1 MFLQHDFIK
10 LNLSIYLV
18 LSMPY
23 DHLSQQPRLAHELL
37 IALGNYGGDFVRVQQ
52 TLANA
57 VSCAGVGLHSGQPVN
72 LMLRPAP
79 PDTGVVFVNRNG
91 KNGASLAASVEHLV
105 PTELCTA
112 ISGNGFQVKTIEHI
126 LAALAGLDIDN
137 VYVEVDAGEAPVMDG
152 SAAHF
157 VRLIR
162 SAGILRQSRRQPY
175 LKITRPLEV
184 VDGAR
189 RVRIEP
195 SSTTKITYSIHYN
208 HPLIQTQTYFYEHS
222 VHAFE
227 REIADARTF
236 GFLQEVEALWAR
248 GLGQGG
254 SLDNTIILSQ
264 DGILNESGLRFVNE
278 FVRHKVLD
286 LIGDFSLL
294 GVPFIGHLIAER
306 SGHSMHTRLVQQ
318 ILNHP
323 DSWVLLN
330 TDQPVP
336 ASEPRS
342 AMAAPRSASLV
353 ALQAS

>member
-37 IALGNYGGDFVRVQQ
+37 IALGKYGGDFVRVQQ

-57 VSCAGVGLHSGQPVN
+57 VSCAGFGLHSGQPVN

-162 SAGILRQSRRQPY
+162 SAGILPQSRRQPY

-195 SSTTKITYSIHYN
+195 SSTTKITYSIHYS

-264 DGILNESGLRFVNE
+264 DGILNESGLRFANE
-278 FVRHKVLD
+278 FVRHKILD

-330 TDQPVP
+330 TDQTVP

>member
-1 MFLQHDFIK
+1 
-10 LNLSIYLV
+10 
-18 LSMPY
+18 
-23 DHLSQQPRLAHELL
+23 
-37 IALGNYGGDFVRVQQ
+37 VRAQQ

-57 VSCAGVGLHSGQPVN
+57 VSCAGIGLHSGHPVT
-72 LMLRPAP
+72 LTLRPAP
-79 PDTGVVFVNRNG
+79 TNTGVIFINRNG
-91 KNGASLAASVEHLV
+91 KDGASLAASVEHVV

-112 ISGNGFQVKTIEHI
+112 ISGNGFQVKTIEHV

-157 VRLIR
+157 VRLIQ
-162 SAGILRQSRRQPY
+162 SAGIVSQSRRQPY

-184 VDGAR
+184 IDGAR

-222 VHAFE
+222 AHAFE

-254 SLDNTIILSQ
+254 NLDNTIVLSQ
-264 DGILNESGLRFVNE
+264 DGILNESGLRFADE
-278 FVRHKVLD
+278 FVRHKILD

-306 SGHSMHTRLVQQ
+306 SGHAIHTRLVQQ

-323 DSWVLLN
+323 DSWALLN
-330 TDQPVP
+330 ADETVA

-342 AMAAPRSASLV
+342 AKAAPRSASLV
-353 ALQAS
+353 ALQVS

>member
-1 MFLQHDFIK
+1 M
-10 LNLSIYLV
+10 
-18 LSMPY
+18 
-23 DHLSQQPRLAHELL
+23 RA
-37 IALGNYGGDFVRVQQ
+37 QQ
-52 TLANA
+52 TVANA
-57 VSCAGVGLHSGQPVN
+57 VSCAGVGLHSGQPVT
-72 LMLRPAP
+72 LTLRPAP
-79 PDTGVVFVNRNG
+79 PNTGVVFVNRNG
-91 KNGASLAASVEHLV
+91 HAGASIAASVEHLV

-137 VYVEVDAGEAPVMDG
+137 VYVEVDAGEVPVMDG

-162 SAGILRQSRRQPY
+162 SAGIVPQSRRQPY

-184 VDGAR
+184 VDGDR

-208 HPLIQTQTYFYEHS
+208 HPLIQTQTYAYEHS
-222 VHAFE
+222 AHAFE

-254 SLDNTIILSQ
+254 NLDNTIVLSQ
-264 DGILNESGLRFVNE
+264 DGILNESGLRFANE
-278 FVRHKVLD
+278 FVRHKILD

-306 SGHSMHTRLVQQ
+306 SGHAIHTRFVQQ
-318 ILNHP
+318 ILTHP

-330 TDQPVP
+330 ADETVA
-336 ASEPRS
+336 ASELRS
-342 AMAAPRSASLV
+342 AKAASRSASHV

>member
-1 MFLQHDFIK
+1 M
-10 LNLSIYLV
+10 
-18 LSMPY
+18 
-23 DHLSQQPRLAHELL
+23 RA
-37 IALGNYGGDFVRVQQ
+37 QQ

-57 VSCAGVGLHSGQPVN
+57 VSCAGIGLHSGQPVT
-72 LMLRPAP
+72 LTLKPAP
-79 PDTGVVFVNRNG
+79 TNTGVVFINRNG
-91 KNGASLAASVEHLV
+91 KDGASLAASVEHLL

-162 SAGILRQSRRQPY
+162 SAGIVTQSRRQPY

-184 VDGAR
+184 VDGDR

-195 SSTTKITYSIHYN
+195 SSTTKVTYSIHYN

-222 VHAFE
+222 AHAFE

-254 SLDNTIILSQ
+254 NLDNTIVLSQ
-264 DGILNESGLRFVNE
+264 DGILNESGLRFADE
-278 FVRHKVLD
+278 FVRHKILD

-306 SGHSMHTRLVQQ
+306 SGHAIHTRLVQQ

-330 TDQPVP
+330 ADETVA
-336 ASEPRS
+336 ASESRS
-342 AMAAPRSASLV
+342 AKAAPRSASRV
-353 ALQAS
+353 ALQVS

>member
-1 MFLQHDFIK
+1 
-10 LNLSIYLV
+10 
-18 LSMPY
+18 
-23 DHLSQQPRLAHELL
+23 
-37 IALGNYGGDFVRVQQ
+37 VRAQQ

-57 VSCAGVGLHSGQPVN
+57 VSCAGVGLHSGQPAT
-72 LMLRPAP
+72 LTLRPAQP
-79 PDTGVVFVNRNG
+79 NTGVVFVNRNG
-91 KNGASLAASVEHLV
+91 KDGASLAASVEHLV

-112 ISGNGFQVKTIEHI
+112 ISGNGFQVKTIEHV

-162 SAGILRQSRRQPY
+162 SAGIVPQGRRQPY

-195 SSTTKITYSIHYN
+195 SSTTKITYSIHYD
-208 HPLIQTQTYFYEHS
+208 HPLIQTQTYVYEHS
-222 VHAFE
+222 AHAFE
-227 REIADARTF
+227 CEIAGARTF

-254 SLDNTIILSQ
+254 NLDNTIVLSQ
-264 DGILNESGLRFVNE
+264 DGILNESGLRFANE
-278 FVRHKVLD
+278 FVRHKILD

-306 SGHSMHTRLVQQ
+306 SGHAMHTRLVQQ
-318 ILNHP
+318 ILTHP

-330 TDQPVP
+330 ADGTV
-336 ASEPRS
+336 AVSEPRS
-342 AMAAPRSASLV
+342 AKAAPRSASLV

>member
-1 MFLQHDFIK
+1 M
-10 LNLSIYLV
+10 
-18 LSMPY
+18 
-23 DHLSQQPRLAHELL
+23 
-37 IALGNYGGDFVRVQQ
+37 RVQQ

-57 VSCAGVGLHSGQPVN
+57 VSCSGVGLHSGLPVT
-72 LMLRPAP
+72 LTLRPAP
-79 PDTGVVFVNRNG
+79 ADTGVVFVNRSG
-91 KNGASLAASVEHLV
+91 KGGASLAASVEHLV
-105 PTELCTA
+105 ATELCTA

-126 LAALAGLDIDN
+126 LAALTGLDIDN
-137 VYVEVDAGEAPVMDG
+137 VYVEVDAAEAPVMDG
-152 SAAHF
+152 SAGHF

-162 SAGILRQSRRQPY
+162 SAGIASQSQRQPY

-184 VDGAR
+184 VDGNR

-208 HPLIQTQTYFYEHS
+208 HPLIQTQTYAYEHS

-236 GFLQEVEALWAR
+236 GFMQEVEALWAR
-248 GLGQGG
+248 GLGKGG
-254 SLDNTIILSQ
+254 SLENTIILSQ
-264 DGILNESGLRFVNE
+264 DGILNESGLRFTNE
-278 FVRHKVLD
+278 FVRHKILD

-294 GVPFIGHLIAER
+294 GVPFIGHVIAER
-306 SGHSMHTRLVQQ
+306 SGHAIHTRLVQQ

-330 TDQPVP
+330 AEEPVV

-342 AMAAPRSASLV
+342 AMAAPRFASLV

>member
-1 MFLQHDFIK
+1 
-10 LNLSIYLV
+10 
-18 LSMPY
+18 
-23 DHLSQQPRLAHELL
+23 
-37 IALGNYGGDFVRVQQ
+37 VRVQQ
-52 TLANA
+52 TLANP
-57 VSCAGVGLHSGQPVN
+57 VSCAGVGLHSGQPVT
-72 LMLRPAP
+72 LTLGPAP
-79 PDTGVVFVNRNG
+79 PNTGVVFVNRNG
-91 KNGASLAASVEHLV
+91 KDGACLAASIKHLM

-112 ISGNGFQVKTIEHI
+112 ISGNGFQVKTIEHV

-162 SAGILRQSRRQPY
+162 SVGIVPQSRRQPY
-175 LKITRPLEV
+175 LKITQPLEV
-184 VDGAR
+184 ADGTR

-208 HPLIQTQTYFYEHS
+208 HPLIQTQTYVYEHS
-222 VHAFE
+222 AHAFE

-254 SLDNTIILSQ
+254 NLDNTIVLSQ
-264 DGILNESGLRFVNE
+264 DGILNESGLRFANE
-278 FVRHKVLD
+278 FVRHKILD

-294 GVPFIGHLIAER
+294 GVPFIGHLIAGR
-306 SGHSMHTRLVQQ
+306 SGHAMHTRLVQQ
-318 ILNHP
+318 ILTRP

-330 TDQPVP
+330 ADETVA
-336 ASEPRS
+336 ASDPRS

>member
-1 MFLQHDFIK
+1 M
-10 LNLSIYLV
+10 
-18 LSMPY
+18 
-23 DHLSQQPRLAHELL
+23 
-37 IALGNYGGDFVRVQQ
+37 RVQQ

-57 VSCAGVGLHSGQPVN
+57 VSCAGVGLHSGQPVT
-72 LMLRPAP
+72 LTLRPAP
-79 PDTGVVFVNRNG
+79 PNTGVVFVNRND
-91 KNGASLAASVEHLV
+91 KNGASLSASIEHLV

-112 ISGNGFQVKTIEHI
+112 ISGNGFQVKTIEHV

-152 SAAHF
+152 SSAHF

-162 SAGILRQSRRQPY
+162 SAGITPQNRRQPY

-184 VDGAR
+184 VDGTR

-208 HPLIQTQTYFYEHS
+208 HPLIQTQTYVYEHS
-222 VHAFE
+222 AHAFE

-254 SLDNTIILSQ
+254 NLDNTIVLSQ
-264 DGILNESGLRFVNE
+264 DGILNESGLRFANE
-278 FVRHKVLD
+278 FVRHKILD

-294 GVPFIGHLIAER
+294 GVPFIGHLIADR
-306 SGHSMHTRLVQQ
+306 SGHATHTRLVQQ
-318 ILNHP
+318 ILSHP
-323 DSWVLLN
+323 DSWVLL
-330 TDQPVP
+330 DGDEAVA
-336 ASEPRS
+336 ASKPRF
-342 AMAAPRSASLV
+342 AKAAPRPTSLV

>member
-1 MFLQHDFIK
+1 
-10 LNLSIYLV
+10 
-18 LSMPY
+18 
-23 DHLSQQPRLAHELL
+23 
-37 IALGNYGGDFVRVQQ
+37 
-52 TLANA
+52 
-57 VSCAGVGLHSGQPVN
+57 
-72 LMLRPAP
+72 
-79 PDTGVVFVNRNG
+79 VNRNG
-91 KNGASLAASVEHLV
+91 SDGASLAASIEHLV

-112 ISGNGFQVKTIEHI
+112 ISGNGFQVKTIEHV

-137 VYVEVDAGEAPVMDG
+137 AYVELDAGEAPVMDG

-162 SAGILRQSRRQPY
+162 SAGIVPQSRRQPY

-208 HPLIQTQTYFYEHS
+208 HPLIQTQTYVYEHS
-222 VHAFE
+222 AHAFE

-254 SLDNTIILSQ
+254 NLDNTIVLSQ
-264 DGILNESGLRFVNE
+264 DGILNESGLRFTNE
-278 FVRHKVLD
+278 FVRHKILD

-294 GVPFIGHLIAER
+294 GMPFIGHLVAER
-306 SGHSMHTRLVQQ
+306 SGHAIHTRLVQQ
-318 ILNHP
+318 ILTHP

-330 TDQPVP
+330 ADETV
-336 ASEPRS
+336 ATSEPRS
-342 AMAAPRSASLV
+342 AMAASRPASLV

>member
-1 MFLQHDFIK
+1 M
-10 LNLSIYLV
+10 
-18 LSMPY
+18 
-23 DHLSQQPRLAHELL
+23 
-37 IALGNYGGDFVRVQQ
+37 RVQQ
-52 TLANA
+52 TLANV
-57 VSCAGVGLHSGQPVN
+57 VSCAGVGLHSGQPVT
-72 LMLRPAP
+72 LTLRPAATN
-79 PDTGVVFVNRNG
+79 TGVVFINRNG
-91 KNGASLAASVEHLV
+91 KDGASLAASIKHVV

-112 ISGNGFQVKTIEHI
+112 ISGNGFQVKTIEHV
-126 LAALAGLDIDN
+126 LAALAGLNIDN
-137 VYVEVDAGEAPVMDG
+137 AYVELDAGEAPAMDG

-162 SAGILRQSRRQPY
+162 SAGIVSQSRRQSF

-184 VDGAR
+184 MDGNR

-208 HPLIQTQTYFYEHS
+208 HPLIQTQAYVYEHS
-222 VHAFE
+222 AHAFE

-254 SLDNTIILSQ
+254 NLENTIVLSQ
-264 DGILNESGLRFVNE
+264 DGILNESGLRFSNE
-278 FVRHKVLD
+278 FVRHKILD

-294 GVPFIGHLIAER
+294 GVPFIGHLVAER
-306 SGHSMHTRLVQQ
+306 SGHAMHTRLVQQ
-318 ILNHP
+318 ILTHP

-330 TDQPVP
+330 ADEAVTS
-336 ASEPRS
+336 SEPRS
-342 AMAAPRSASLV
+342 TIKAAPRSASLV

>member
-1 MFLQHDFIK
+1 
-10 LNLSIYLV
+10 
-18 LSMPY
+18 
-23 DHLSQQPRLAHELL
+23 
-37 IALGNYGGDFVRVQQ
+37 
-52 TLANA
+52 
-57 VSCAGVGLHSGQPVN
+57 VSCAGVGLHSGQPVT
-72 LMLRPAP
+72 LTLRPAP
-79 PDTGVVFVNRNG
+79 PNTGVVFVNRNG
-91 KNGASLAASVEHLV
+91 HAGASIAASVEHLV

-162 SAGILRQSRRQPY
+162 SAGIVLQSRRQPY

-184 VDGAR
+184 VDGTR

-195 SSTTKITYSIHYN
+195 SSTAKITYSIHYN
-208 HPLIQTQTYFYEHS
+208 HPLIQTQTYVYEHS
-222 VHAFE
+222 AHAFE
-227 REIADARTF
+227 SEIADARTF

-254 SLDNTIILSQ
+254 NLDNTIVLSQ

-278 FVRHKVLD
+278 FVRHKILD

-306 SGHSMHTRLVQQ
+306 SGHSIHTRLVQQ

-330 TDQPVP
+330 ADETVA
-336 ASEPRS
+336 ASELRS
-342 AMAAPRSASLV
+342 AKAAPRSASLV

>member
-1 MFLQHDFIK
+1 M
-10 LNLSIYLV
+10 
-18 LSMPY
+18 
-23 DHLSQQPRLAHELL
+23 
-37 IALGNYGGDFVRVQQ
+37 RVQQ
-52 TLANA
+52 TLANT
-57 VSCAGVGLHSGQPVN
+57 VSCSGVGLHSGQPVT
-72 LMLRPAP
+72 LTLRPAP
-79 PDTGVVFVNRNG
+79 ADTGVVFVNRSG
-91 KNGASLAASVEHLV
+91 KGGASLAASVEHLV
-105 PTELCTA
+105 ATELCTA

-126 LAALAGLDIDN
+126 LAALTGLDVDN
-137 VYVEVDAGEAPVMDG
+137 VYVEVDAAEAPVMDG
-152 SAAHF
+152 SAGHF

-162 SAGILRQSRRQPY
+162 SAGIAPQSQRQPY

-184 VDGAR
+184 VDGTR

-195 SSTTKITYSIHYN
+195 SSTTKITYSIQYN
-208 HPLIQTQTYFYEHS
+208 HPLIQTQTYAYEHS

-236 GFLQEVEALWAR
+236 GFMQEVEALWAR
-248 GLGQGG
+248 GLGKGG

-264 DGILNESGLRFVNE
+264 DGILNESGLRFTNE
-278 FVRHKVLD
+278 FVRHKILD

-294 GVPFIGHLIAER
+294 GVPFIGHVIAER
-306 SGHSMHTRLVQQ
+306 SGHAIHTRLVQQ

-330 TDQPVP
+330 AEEPVT

-342 AMAAPRSASLV
+342 AMAAPRLASLV